1 MLRGALAAALT
12 PLRDAGEALD
22 EEVIAPYVDFLLAG
36 GLDGLLALG
45 STGEGFLL
53 PVEQR
58 MRAAQLFV
66 EAANGRLPVAV
77 HCGAQSTWDTVEL
90 AAHAADVGADAVA
103 VMAPPY
109 FTLDETALLS
119 HFGAAARACAPTPFY
134 VYEFAARSGYAVP
147 IPVIER
153 LRGAAA
159 NFRGLKVSD
168 TPWER
173 FAPYLIEGLDVFV
186 GPEALLPQGLA
197 AGAAGAVSALAS
209 GSTGKAMGGVRQ
221 QFSSAAEVRLA
232 QESIAFFEELGA
244 AWFQQV
250 GYLFLATTAAG
261 LAELEERR
269 ELQAELGVPVERVDP
284 GFVRGLAADDVV
296 GAVFCPTDGGA
307 DPPTLP
313 REAVRRAAELGVEV
327 RERTDAR
334 ELERDVLVIAAGAYS
349 GEFGVELP
357 IRPLARQLLETEP
370 IEGLPD
376 DLPMVIEAESGFHF
390 RRRDDCL
397 RIAMAD
403 DEPRWGFEETVDE
416 SVFEDRLARLAQR
429 YPPAAGTAIARAWAG
444 LYDMTPD
451 AHPIIGPVGDGLYA
465 ACGFSGHGFM
475 QSPAV
480 GRAVA
485 EELLRGESE
494 IDLASYRLERFE
506 DGTAL

>member
-1 MLRGALAAALT
+1 MARF
-12 PLRDAGEALD
+12 
-22 EEVIAPYVDFLLAG
+22 VIAGSGSVGACIAYH
-36 GLDGLLALG
+36 LALLG
-45 STGEGFLL
+45 ARDVVLAE
-53 PVEQR
+53 
-58 MRAAQLFV
+58 RA
-66 EAANGRLPVAV
+66 E
-77 HCGAQSTWDTVEL
+77 
-90 AAHAADVGADAVA
+90 
-103 VMAPPY
+103 
-109 FTLDETALLS
+109 
-119 HFGAAARACAPTPFY
+119 
-134 VYEFAARSGYAVP
+134 
-147 IPVIER
+147 I
-153 LRGAAA
+153 
-159 NFRGLKVSD
+159 
-168 TPWER
+168 
-173 FAPYLIEGLDVFV
+173 
-186 GPEALLPQGLA
+186 
-197 AGAAGAVSALAS
+197 AS

-296 GAVFCPTDGGA
+296 GAVFCPTDGVA
-307 DPPTLP
+307 DPPALT
-313 REAVRRAAELGVEV
+313 REVVRRAAELGVEV

-390 RRRDDCL
+390 RRRDNCL

-403 DEPRWGFEETVDE
+403 AVPRWGFQETVDE
-416 SVFEDRLARLAQR
+416 AVFADRLDRLAQR
-429 YPPAAGTAIARAWAG
+429 YPPAAGTRIARAWAG

-451 AHPIIGPVGDGLYA
+451 AHPIIGQVGDGLYA

-480 GRAVA
+480 GHAVA
-485 EELLRGESE
+485 EELLRGESSL
-494 IDLASYRLERFE
+494 DLTPYRLERFRGE
-506 DGTAL
+506 TVFPENLVL